1 MAAVA
6 VPRWR
11 VPLAD
16 VVVTEA
22 DIAAVA
28 DVYRSG
34 WLSRGRGRR
43 SSRRRFAEYTG
54 ARHAVAVDQRH
65 GGAAPDVRWP
75 QGSGPATR

>member
-34 WLSRGRGRR
+34 WLSQGPR
-43 SSRRRFAEYTG
+43 AKG
-54 ARHAVAVDQRH
+54 AWRML
-65 GGAAPDVRWP
+65 
-75 QGSGPATR
+75 

>member
-1 MAAVA
+1 MPSLARSVRRMPSRELRLMAAVA

-34 WLSRGRGRR
+34 WLSQGPRAKEFEEA
-43 SSRRRFAEYTG
+43 FAEYTG
-54 ARHAVAVDQRH
+54 AAT
-65 GGAAPDVRWP
+65 RWP
-75 QGSGPATR
+75 